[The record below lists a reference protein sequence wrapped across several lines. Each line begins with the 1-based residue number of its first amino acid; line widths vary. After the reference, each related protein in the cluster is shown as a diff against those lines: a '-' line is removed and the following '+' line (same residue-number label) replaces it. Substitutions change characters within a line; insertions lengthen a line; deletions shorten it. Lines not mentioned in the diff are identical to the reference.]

1 MTRLMKGSVADTG
14 KGVPAEANRVI
25 GAKVAM
31 ITAPEESCLVTA
43 ADGQRVAQGRAL
55 MLDGGTYEGLA
66 ATFHALADTSRAKVV
81 YSLLWQELCTC
92 DLAAIVG
99 ISESSVSQH
108 LRVLRELRLVKSRRQ
123 GKMVFYSL
131 DDDHIR
137 VLLAVCLSHISDGG
151 REPNE
156 IDQVLELLES
166 RS

>member
-1 MTRLMKGSVADTG
+1 
-14 KGVPAEANRVI
+14 
-25 GAKVAM
+25 M
-31 ITAPEESCLVTA
+31 ITAAEESCLVTA
-43 ADGQRVAQGRAL
+43 ADGQRVAQGRRL

-137 VLLAVCLSHISDGG
+137 VLLAVCLSHIRDGR
-151 REPNE
+151 REPDE
-156 IDQVLELLES
+156 IGQVLELLES

>member
-1 MTRLMKGSVADTG
+1 MTRSMKESGAGAG
-14 KGVPAEANRVI
+14 KGVSVEATDAA

-31 ITAPEESCLVTA
+31 ITAAEESCLVTA
-43 ADGQRVAQGRAL
+43 ADGQRVAQGRRL

-137 VLLAVCLSHISDGG
+137 VLLAVCLSHIRDGR
-151 REPNE
+151 REPDE
-156 IDQVLELLES
+156 IGQVLELLES